1 MAIGPIATAHAKPPR
16 SSGPAVAAGL
26 ASGAVLCLAAAAALS
41 PAPAAAA
48 DKARLTNLT
57 DVAFGMVANLSA
69 DAVRAES
76 VCLYSTSSTNG
87 YHVTATGTGAG
98 GAFELSSGTSALA
111 FDVGWNSAPGQSSGT
126 LLTPNVPL
134 TGQFSTATQQ
144 TCNSGPATTA
154 SLIIILRSGALSS
167 AMAGDYS
174 GTLTLVVAP
183 E

>member
-1 MAIGPIATAHAKPPR
+1 MAIGPIATAHAKAPR

-26 ASGAVLCLAAAAALS
+26 ARGAVLCLAAAAALS
-41 PAPAAAA
+41 SAPAAAA